1 MRNRKVSTKLIV
13 SFSVVLVMTVV
24 VGVVGVVGLT
34 RMSGAAEDMYATQ
47 SKPLGDL
54 ANAIEYFQ
62 RIRVQVRNAAIYTGD
77 EERLQTVEAD
87 VLDRLSNFEGAV
99 DRYAPTIASEEAKVM
114 VEEILREYN
123 DTMKPGVLAILDGA
137 KEGKPTMQ
145 LMEELGA
152 TTEAADIIAVDL
164 TRMTEIRMQVM
175 EDANGENADLGN
187 TLLVVIIS
195 VIVVAVVV
203 GFLLAAYISRLIS
216 KPLGVLTAFMK
227 KASGT
232 GDITLSS
239 EDEAVIGKMGNVK
252 DEIGQTIGASALFV
266 KNMIGISQLLEAIA
280 DKDLAV
286 SPNVLSE
293 QDVMG
298 VSLRDMLDGLNGMFD
313 EINSSTAQVATG
325 AKQIADG
332 SQVLAQG
339 STEQAASV
347 EQLSASIAEVADKTK
362 SNAAMAEQAATLA
375 DTIKRNA
382 EKGSR
387 QMDEMMEAVREINEA
402 GQSISK
408 VIKAIDDIAFQT
420 NILALNA
427 AVEAARAGEHGK
439 GFAVVAEEV
448 RNLASKS
455 AEAAKDTGS
464 MIQNSIEK
472 AEFGSRIA
480 GETAAS
486 LAEIVAG
493 INESSRI
500 VTEIAKS
507 SEEQSLGIGQ
517 INSGI
522 EQVATVVQQNSA
534 TAEESAAASEEMS
547 SQSTVLEDLVA
558 QFKLR
563 GSGRAGRYASSNRLS
578 GPSVIASEVREIAG
592 APLINDLGK
601 Y

>member
-1 MRNRKVSTKLIV
+1 MKNWKVSTKLMV
-13 SFSVVLVMTVV
+13 GFGVVLVLSVV

-34 RMSGAAEDMYATQ
+34 RMSGAAEDMYETQ

-54 ANAIEYFQ
+54 AHAIEYFQ
-62 RIRVQVRNAAIYTGD
+62 RSRVQARNAVIYTGD
-77 EERLQTVEAD
+77 EERLQKVETD
-87 VLDRLSNFEGAV
+87 ILDRFANFEAAV
-99 DRYAPTIASEEAKVM
+99 DSYSETVATEEGKRLLDEVKSEHDGVM
-114 VEEILREYN
+114 R
-123 DTMKPGVLAILDGA
+123 PGVLAVIDSA
-137 KEGKPTMQ
+137 REGKPSSQ

-152 TTEAADIIAVDL
+152 TTQAADVIAANLVK
-164 TRMTEIRMQVM
+164 MTEIRLQVM
-175 EDANGENADLGN
+175 EDANGKNTGLGH
-187 TLLVVIIS
+187 TLLIVIIG
-195 VIVVAVVV
+195 VIAVAVII
-203 GFLLAAYISRLIS
+203 GFFLAFYISRLIS
-216 KPLGVLTAFMK
+216 KPLGMLTKLMR
-227 KASGT
+227 KASET
-232 GDITLSS
+232 GDIVLDA
-239 EDEAVIGKMGNVK
+239 EEEAAIAKMGSFK
-252 DEIGQTIGASALFV
+252 DEIGQTIGASGLFMR
-266 KNMIGISQLLEAIA
+266 NMSEVGHILETIA
-280 DKDLAV
+280 DKDLTV
-286 SPNVLSE
+286 NPNVLSE
-293 QDVMG
+293 RDVMG
-298 VSLRDMLDGLNGMFD
+298 TSLNGMLDGLNGMFD
-313 EINSSTAQVATG
+313 EIGSSTAQVATG

-347 EQLSASIAEVADKTK
+347 EQLSASITEIADKTK
-362 SNAAMAEQAATLA
+362 SNAAMAEQAAALA
-375 DTIKRNA
+375 DTIKKNA
-382 EKGSR
+382 EKGSN

-455 AEAAKDTGS
+455 AEAAKDTDS

-480 GETAAS
+480 ENTAAS
-486 LAEIVAG
+486 LSEIVEG

-507 SEEQSLGIGQ
+507 SEEQSVGIGQ

-522 EQVATVVQQNSA
+522 DQVATVVQQNSA
-534 TAEESAAASEEMS
+534 TAQESAAASEEMS
-547 SQSTVLEDLVA
+547 SQSAMLEDLVS

-563 GSGRAGRYASSNRLS
+563 DSSRASRHTPSNPSDPASD
-578 GPSVIASEVREIAG
+578 VRGDNMYIQA
-592 APLINDLGK
+592 NDFGK